1 MLMVNGRTNTGE
13 RVWGGVF
20 VACLIA
26 GLLMRLSIAASTQTP
41 GHGDTAF
48 YYTVAENLVKGRGLV
63 VDYVVYFLN
72 GLEPITHY
80 SGDFWNPL
88 PSVLLSL
95 PMFIFGP
102 TVFNALMASM
112 FFGLVPPMVAYVAG
126 RHFFRTPM
134 PAALAGALTC
144 FAPIEIRTSVATDS
158 IIFFGAFGST
168 ALLLTIL
175 AFRRPYFL
183 LIAAICTGLAQ
194 FTRQDGLLLLIT
206 LELSLLFTSLDRRR
220 KVLFGVGA
228 LAIHL
233 LVLSPL
239 MVRNYGEMH
248 AIFPPGPA
256 RTMFLTRYED
266 FHEYGAVLDFASYR
280 AELGIRG
287 IVLSKLA
294 IARDN
299 LDAIKSFLTPVV
311 ALLVVVGLAKMLVF
325 SRETTELAMLVPPGI
340 FAIAAFLFYTI
351 IASFSGPGSLP
362 KSLAV
367 LAPFVC
373 IIIVDLLAGL
383 AKPAAI
389 ATILVL
395 GLMIYTGEAGYR
407 QAYTYSTYYNET
419 YREYDNIR
427 LILAKDAAA
436 RNINEAEILVM
447 TRNPWD
453 VYAATGYRAL
463 MIPNNNLRTIYFIA
477 SYYGANYLLLPAP
490 RAALQGIYTG
500 SEVDP
505 RLQLLATV
513 VDRTSPGS
521 DFKLFRIQPDA
532 AAR

>member
-1 MLMVNGRTNTGE
+1 MVTVSGSTNTAE
-13 RVWGGVF
+13 RLWGGVF

-26 GLLMRLSIAASTQTP
+26 GLLMRLSITAGTQTP

-88 PSVLLSL
+88 ASILLSL
-95 PMFIFGP
+95 PMFVFGP
-102 TVFNALMASM
+102 TVFNALTASI
-112 FFGLVPPMVAYVAG
+112 FFGLVPPVVAFIAG
-126 RHFFRTPM
+126 KHFFRAPM

-158 IIFFGAFGST
+158 IIFLGAFGAI

-175 AFRRPYFL
+175 AFERPYYL
-183 LIAAICTGLAQ
+183 LIAALCTGLAQ
-194 FTRQDGLLLLIT
+194 LTRQDGVLLLVAV
-206 LELSLLFTSLDRRR
+206 ELSLLLMHQNWRR
-220 KVLFGVGA
+220 KALLGIGVLG
-228 LAIHL
+228 IHL
-233 LVLSPL
+233 LVISPL
-239 MVRNYGEMH
+239 MIRNYEELN
-248 AIFPPGPA
+248 APFPSGPSK
-256 RTMFLTRYED
+256 TMFLTRYED
-266 FHEYGAVLDFASYR
+266 FHEYGAVLDFAAYR
-280 AELGIRG
+280 QELGMRG
-287 IVLSKLA
+287 IVLSKLG
-294 IARDN
+294 IAGDN
-299 LDAIKSFLTPVV
+299 LGALRSFLTPVV
-311 ALLVVVGLAKMLVF
+311 TLLVVVGLLKMLVI
-325 SRETTELAMLVPPGI
+325 SRKAGELEMLGPPGI
-340 FAIAAFLFYTI
+340 FALAVFAFYTV

-373 IIIVDLLAGL
+373 IVIVDLFVSLT
-383 AKPAAI
+383 KSQTIAAL
-389 ATILVL
+389 LVL

-407 QAYTYSTYYNET
+407 QAHTYSTYYNQT
-419 YREYDNIR
+419 YQEYGAIR
-427 LILAKDAAA
+427 LIVAQDAAA
-436 RNINEAEILVM
+436 RNIKEQDVLIM

-463 MIPNNNLRTIYFIA
+463 MIPNNNLRTIYFVA
-477 SYYGANYLLLPAP
+477 SHYQANYLILPAP
-490 RAALQGIYTG
+490 RVALQGIYSG

-513 VDRTSPGS
+513 VDRTSPGE
-521 DFKLFRIQPDA
+521 DFKVYRMQPDV